1 MLQLH
6 LLRHAKTEQ
15 FSPTGKDF
23 DRYLMQKGLR
33 QREDLALFFESIHG
47 IDRVYCSSAK
57 RTRETLEPL
66 LAKGLPEPEYRDDLY
81 LCSYKT
87 MLEILWKQEGT
98 GDVLIVGHNFGISDL
113 ANYFTD
119 GDMELRTGQYV
130 RIAFDVDT
138 WMETSRGTGTIAEEY
153 RPLV

>member
-23 DRYLMQKGLR
+23 DRVLMKKGRR
-33 QREDLALFFESIHG
+33 QRADLKVFFQTVSG
-47 IDRVYCSSAK
+47 IDHVWCSSAK

-66 LAKGLPEPEYRDDLY
+66 KGLPTPVFSEELY
-81 LCSYKT
+81 LCSHQA
-87 MLEILWKQEGT
+87 MLKKLWESKLE

-113 ANYFTD
+113 VNYFCETD
-119 GDMELRTGQYV
+119 VELRTGQYV
-130 RIAFDVDT
+130 RITFDCED
-138 WMETSRGTGTIAEEY
+138 WSETFRGTGTISQVY
-153 RPLV
+153 RPEV